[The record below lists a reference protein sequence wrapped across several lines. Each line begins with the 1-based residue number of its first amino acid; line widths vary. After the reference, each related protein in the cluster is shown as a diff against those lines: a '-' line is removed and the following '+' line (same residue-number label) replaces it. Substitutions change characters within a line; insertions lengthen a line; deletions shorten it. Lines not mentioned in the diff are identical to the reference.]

1 MSSSLRGSRNN
12 TLLTIIIAA
21 ILISAAIAGGN
32 WGVGLA
38 DTIIPTIPDVLTI
51 DPDTVHVNSSGFTS
65 TITGGNF
72 VNYEDVLY
80 SKVFFQEP
88 NGGPI
93 HEFTPSSITVCS
105 LDKVCS
111 TLTVYFPYTLFL
123 NQGVA
128 TIWVKNYN
136 EFGDVTG
143 ISGNI
148 YMSIIDELF
157 LPIIMKNS

>member
-1 MSSSLRGSRNN
+1 MSFTKGSRKK
-12 TLLTIIIAA
+12 TILTIIIAA
-21 ILISAAIAGGN
+21 ILISAALAGGK
-32 WGVGLA
+32 WGVGYA
-38 DTIIPTIPDVLTI
+38 DTIIPTIPTILTL
-51 DPDTVHVNSSGFTS
+51 DPDTVHVNSAGFTA

-72 VNYEDVLY
+72 VNYEGVLF
-80 SKVFFQEP
+80 SKVYFQEP
-88 NGGPI
+88 NDGPI
-93 HEFTPSSITVCS
+93 HEFTPSTITDCS
-105 LDKVCS
+105 LGFVCT

-143 ISGNI
+143 ISGDL

-157 LPIIMKNS
+157 LPIITKNG